1 MLNYQKYLLNN
12 GKFKR
17 RGLPEINAGSMA
29 DIAFLLL
36 IFFLVTTTMDQDT
49 GIARKLPPMPE
60 EELQE
65 DDSQI
70 NAKNIYTVL
79 INSHNQLLV
88 EGELM
93 DISQLKDGAKKFIN
107 NNGIDPNSSENPEKA
122 IISLQNDRG
131 TEYMTY
137 IRVQNELAAAY
148 TDLRNNASLNEF
160 GERYADLNKT
170 QMKEIRKMYPQ
181 KISEAE
187 PKNIGGDE

>member
-1 MLNYQKYLLNN
+1 MASS
-12 GKFKR
+12 R

-36 IFFLVTTTMDQDT
+36 IFFLVTTTMDVDT

-70 NAKNIYTVL
+70 HAKNIYVVL
-79 INSHNQLLV
+79 INANNQLLV

-93 DISQLKDGAKKFIN
+93 DISQLRDGAKDFID
-107 NNGIDPNSSENPEKA
+107 NNGTNPNSSENPEKA

-148 TDLRNNASLNEF
+148 NELRNKAALNKF

-170 QMKEIRKMYPQ
+170 QKKEIRKMYPQ

-187 PKNIGGDE
+187 PKNIGGDS

>member
-1 MLNYQKYLLNN
+1 MAS
-12 GKFKR
+12 KR

-36 IFFLVTTTMDQDT
+36 IFFLVTTTMDVDT

-70 NAKNIYTVL
+70 HAKNIYTVL

-148 TDLRNNASLNEF
+148 NELRNDASLNKF
-160 GERYADLNKT
+160 GERYIDLNKT
-170 QMKEIRKMYPQ
+170 DKKEIRKMYPQ

-187 PKNIGGDE
+187 PKNIGGDS

>member
-1 MLNYQKYLLNN
+1 MASR
-12 GKFKR
+12 R

-60 EELQE
+60 EEQE
-65 DDSQI
+65 KPPEI
-70 NAKNIYTVL
+70 KAKNIYVVL
-79 INSHNQLLV
+79 INSNNQLLV
-88 EGELM
+88 EGDWTE
-93 DISQLKDGAKKFIN
+93 ISQLKDGAKKFIN
-107 NNGIDPNSSENPEKA
+107 NNGIDPKSSDSPQKA

-131 TEYMTY
+131 TEYKTY

-148 TDLRNNASLNEF
+148 NELRNEAALNKF
-160 GERYADLNKT
+160 GERYIDLNKT
-170 QMKEIRKMYPQ
+170 QQKDIRKLYPQ

-187 PKNIGGDE
+187 PKNIGGNE

>member
-1 MLNYQKYLLNN
+1 MAIN
-12 GKFKR
+12 R

-49 GIARKLPPMPE
+49 GINRKLPPMPDSE
-60 EELQE
+60 QE
-65 DDSQI
+65 TPPEI
-70 NAKNIYTVL
+70 NAKNIYVVL
-79 INSHNQLLV
+79 INSNNQLLV
-88 EGELM
+88 EGEIM
-93 DISQLKDGAKKFIN
+93 QISDLKAGAKQFIN
-107 NNGIDPNSSENPEKA
+107 NNGMDPRSSDNPEKA

-131 TEYMTY
+131 TEYKTY

-148 TDLRNNASLNEF
+148 TELRNDASLSKF
-160 GERYADLNKT
+160 GERYADLDKT
-170 QMKEIRKMYPQ
+170 KQKEIRKMYPQ

>member
-1 MLNYQKYLLNN
+1 MASN
-12 GKFKR
+12 R
-17 RGLPEINAGSMA
+17 RGLPQINAGSMA

-60 EELQE
+60 EEQE
-65 DDSQI
+65 KPPEI
-70 NAKNIYTVL
+70 KAKNIYVVL
-79 INSHNQLLV
+79 INANNELLV
-88 EGELM
+88 EGEWTQ
-93 DISQLKDGAKKFIN
+93 ISALRDGAKRFIN
-107 NNGIDPNSSENPEKA
+107 NNGKDPASSDSPQKA

-131 TEYMTY
+131 TQYVTY

-148 TDLRNNASLNEF
+148 NELRNEAALNKY
-160 GERYADLNKT
+160 GETYTNLNKT
-170 QMKEIRKMYPQ
+170 QKKEIKKMYPQ

>member
-1 MLNYQKYLLNN
+1 MASS
-12 GKFKR
+12 R

-36 IFFLVTTTMDQDT
+36 IFFLVTTTMDVDT

-65 DDSQI
+65 EDPQI
-70 NAKNIYTVL
+70 HAKNIYVVL
-79 INSHNQLLV
+79 INTNNQLLV

-93 DISQLKDGAKKFIN
+93 DISQLRDGAKEFID
-107 NNGIDPNSSENPEKA
+107 NNGRDANSSENPEKA

-131 TEYMTY
+131 TKYMTY

-148 TDLRNNASLNEF
+148 NELRNKAALNKF
-160 GERYADLNKT
+160 GERYVNLNKT
-170 QMKEIRKMYPQ
+170 QQKEIRKMYPQ

-187 PKNIGGDE
+187 PKNIGGDS

>member
-1 MLNYQKYLLNN
+1 MASR
-12 GKFKR
+12 R

-60 EELQE
+60 EEQE
-65 DDSQI
+65 KPPEI
-70 NAKNIYTVL
+70 KAKNIYVVL
-79 INSHNQLLV
+79 INSKNQLLV
-88 EGELM
+88 EGEWTE
-93 DISQLKDGAKKFIN
+93 ISQLKDGAKKFIN
-107 NNGIDPNSSENPEKA
+107 NNGSDPKSSDNPQKA

-131 TEYMTY
+131 TNYVTY

-148 TDLRNNASLNEF
+148 NELRNEAALDEF
-160 GERYADLNKT
+160 GERYTNLNKT
-170 QMKEIRKMYPQ
+170 QKKEIRKMYPQ

>member
-1 MLNYQKYLLNN
+1 MA
-12 GKFKR
+12 R
-17 RGLPEINAGSMA
+17 RSKGASEINAGSMA

-36 IFFLVTTTMDQDT
+36 IFFLVTTTMDVDT

-60 EELQE
+60 EELQDE
-65 DDSQI
+65 DPQI
-70 NAKNIYTVL
+70 HAKNIYVVL
-79 INSHNQLLV
+79 INTNNQLLV

-93 DISQLKDGAKKFIN
+93 DISQLRDGAKEFID
-107 NNGIDPNSSENPEKA
+107 NNGRDANSSENPEKA

-148 TDLRNNASLNEF
+148 NELRNKAALNKF
-160 GERYADLNKT
+160 GERYTNLSKT
-170 QMKEIRKMYPQ
+170 QQKEIRKMYPQ

-187 PKNIGGDE
+187 PKNIGGDS

>member
-1 MLNYQKYLLNN
+1 MAS
-12 GKFKR
+12 KR

-60 EELQE
+60 EEQE
-65 DDSQI
+65 KPPEI
-70 NAKNIYTVL
+70 KAKNIYVVL
-79 INSHNQLLV
+79 INSNNQLLV
-88 EGELM
+88 EGEWTE
-93 DISQLKDGAKKFIN
+93 ISELKDGVKKFIN
-107 NNGIDPNSSENPEKA
+107 NNGADPASSDSPEKA

-131 TEYMTY
+131 TKYLTY

-148 TDLRNNASLNEF
+148 NELRNEAALNKF
-160 GERYADLNKT
+160 GERYANLEKT
-170 QMKEIRKMYPQ
+170 QKKEIRKMYPQ

-187 PKNIGGDE
+187 PKNIGGNE

>member
-1 MLNYQKYLLNN
+1 MASS
-12 GKFKR
+12 R

-36 IFFLVTTTMDQDT
+36 IFFLVTTTMDVDT

-60 EELQE
+60 EELQDE
-65 DDSQI
+65 DPQI
-70 NAKNIYTVL
+70 HAKNIYVVL
-79 INSHNQLLV
+79 INTNNQLLV

-93 DISQLKDGAKKFIN
+93 DISQLRDGAKEFID
-107 NNGIDPNSSENPEKA
+107 NNGRDANSSENPEKA

-148 TDLRNNASLNEF
+148 NELRNKAALNKF
-160 GERYADLNKT
+160 GERYDNLNET
-170 QMKEIRKMYPQ
+170 QKKEIRNMYPQ

-187 PKNIGGDE
+187 PKNIGGDS